1 MPPLFTDT
9 GDLANW
15 TGTFGAGTIA
25 NDATHVHSGPNAVKC
40 TTVAN
45 AAAAFKDGGVSA
57 AAPTSRFS
65 TYLYLGT
72 LPGADL
78 DLSEGHIG
86 SSAFKLG
93 VYVQSDGTLKLMSG
107 ASLLGSGGTLSAATF
122 TRLTATANI
131 TNSTT
136 YTVKLFK
143 DNAEVISVTNGA
155 ALGAGTAGRLHVG
168 AIISSTITLW
178 FANTASDADGSNTNF
193 GYPHIAS
200 ITPNSGPAGT
210 AVTIA
215 GFGFGAV
222 QGGSSVDVG
231 GTPLTITAW
240 SDTSIDGTI
249 PAIGTGAK
257 TVTVTTAAV
266 GISNPITFT
275 VTAAGGGPL
284 LIPFL
289 RRRRR

>member
-1 MPPLFTDT
+1 MAFNDL
-9 GDLANW
+9 GDVANW
-15 TGTFGAGTIA
+15 TGTFGAGTVA
-25 NDATHVHSGPNAVKC
+25 NDANNFHAPPTAIKC
-40 TTVAN
+40 HTVAQL
-45 AAAAFKDGGVSA
+45 AAAFKDGVLGVTGVA
-57 AAPTSRFS
+57 RYS
-65 TYLYLGT
+65 TYGFLSA
-72 LPGADL
+72 LPAADL
-78 DLSEGHIG
+78 LLGQGDPAGFKIG
-86 SSAFKLG
+86 VA
-93 VYVQSDGTLKLMSG
+93 VQADGTLKLVSG
-107 ASLLGSGGTLSAATF
+107 ATDLGSGGALAAATR
-122 TRLTATANI
+122 TRLTVTANI
-131 TNSTT
+131 ANATT

-143 DNAEVISVTNGA
+143 DNAQVVSVTNGA
-155 ALGAGTAGRLHVG
+155 AIDQTGNSQRLHIG
-168 AIISSTITLW
+168 LIANSSLDFWFSSTY
-178 FANTASDADGSNTNF
+178 ADADGSNTNI

-231 GTPLTITAW
+231 GTPLTITTW

-249 PAIGTGAK
+249 PSVAAGAK